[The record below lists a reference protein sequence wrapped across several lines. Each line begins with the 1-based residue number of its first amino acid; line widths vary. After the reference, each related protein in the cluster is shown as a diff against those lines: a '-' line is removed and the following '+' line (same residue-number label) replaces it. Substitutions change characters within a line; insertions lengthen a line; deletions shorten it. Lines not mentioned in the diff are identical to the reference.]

1 MKFNLFLTG
10 MLMLL
15 LTALPGVAQQPTATD
30 EPPAP
35 TAQETVTPPSPPA
48 QQRPDEQFVPTESI
62 SEDLSVPFPVDI

>member
-1 MKFNLFLTG
+1 MKFNLFLAG

-15 LTALPGVAQQPTATD
+15 LTALPGVAQQPTVTD

-35 TAQETVTPPSPPA
+35 TAQETVTPPSPPV
-48 QQRPDEQFVPTESI
+48 QQRPNEQFVPTESI